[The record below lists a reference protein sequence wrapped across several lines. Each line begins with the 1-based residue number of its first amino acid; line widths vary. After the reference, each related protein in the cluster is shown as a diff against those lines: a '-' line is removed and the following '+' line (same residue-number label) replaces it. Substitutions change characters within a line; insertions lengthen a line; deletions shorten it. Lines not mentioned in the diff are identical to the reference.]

1 MVPNGTQMVPV
12 YPASLL
18 ATIPPAPARTE
29 WRLKTRRNQDWNVYA
44 CSVTQSCLIL
54 CDFMN
59 NSLPR
64 LFHLWNFPGNCGV
77 DCHFLL
83 QGIFLT
89 QGLSPH
95 LFLLRQWQ
103 SLYHCLTWE
112 AYWNVPQVNQINLEV
127 TLRNT
132 LSICGLCWHIT
143 EHVEIL
149 KNLRNFVQLIIYQK
163 CVSRQPFSLK
173 LF

>member
-112 AYWNVPQVNQINLEV
+112 AYWNVYTVAQNVKNKTKGILVFMSV
-127 TLRNT
+127 TLEFWGPY
-132 LSICGLCWHIT
+132 LHW
-143 EHVEIL
+143 
-149 KNLRNFVQLIIYQK
+149 K
-163 CVSRQPFSLK
+163 CSWGRGEMFK
-173 LF
+173 FAG